1 MTSLPTR
8 PPGPRPPVD
17 PCTSARRRAG
27 VAAAALSL
35 SVLLV
40 ACTGDDPEPGPSPVV
55 VGAQEYEPVLEVR
68 LPVPGSA
75 EDEVT
80 VGLVSLVAEGPTVEL
95 RVLLTPHFVE
105 DDPDRPEEHSVYDM
119 LGSHHDPWLLDV
131 DTLTRYD
138 VVSAPGE
145 DLSTDIVY
153 AQTTNDRALLYQAW
167 FPRPEGDPAAVD
179 VRLHDAWPAFEDVPV
194 TWEEGE

>member
-1 MTSLPTR
+1 MTSPRRHRPQPAVLTGGHLGRPT
-8 PPGPRPPVD
+8 VV
-17 PCTSARRRAG
+17 
-27 VAAAALSL
+27 VAAAVVLGLALGGCS
-35 SVLLV
+35 
-40 ACTGDDPEPGPSPVV
+40 GDDPAEAPTPVV
-55 VGAQEYEPVLEVR
+55 VGATEYEPILETR

-80 VGLVSLVAEGPTVEL
+80 VGLVSLVAEGSTVEL

-131 DTLTRYD
+131 GSLTRYD
-138 VVSAPGE
+138 VVSAPGK
-145 DLSTDIVY
+145 DMATDVVY
-153 AQTTNDRALLYQAW
+153 AQTANGHPLLYQAW
-167 FPRPEGDPAAVD
+167 FPRPEGDPATVD

-194 TWEEGE
+194 TWEATE